1 MKEKESQSEEDGHQS
16 KLIQENNSLVSEGN
30 SLISDS
36 KTNNLNLDDRK
47 KIDSAIKRGLGV
59 TKDKKKAEDL
69 MADLKKSLEGS
80 DVDDIKKKTEE
91 LNKVAMDLAA
101 KVYENAAKEKQN
113 EEDAKSKDDT
123 KEKVLGN

>member
-1 MKEKESQSEEDGHQS
+1 MKEAEANKEADQKRKEEAEVRNEADSIIFATQKALKDLGD
-16 KLIQENNSLVSEGN
+16 KVSE
-30 SLISDS
+30 D
-36 KTNNLNLDDRK
+36 
-47 KIDSAIKRGLGV
+47 
-59 TKDKKKAEDL
+59 DKKKAEDL

-123 KEKVLGN
+123 KEKVEEATYEEK